1 MNSFSVLIARD
12 AVVIHGVVGIRP
24 FGEYNGWLI
33 LTENKKNYI
42 FKDIHSDNEIL
53 TEYYNE

>member
-24 FGEYNGWLI
+24 VGEYS
-33 LTENKKNYI
+33 T
-42 FKDIHSDNEIL
+42 
-53 TEYYNE
+53 